1 MELRLIT
8 FYAFL
13 MCLQACINGHPIH
26 RMSYDQLDWKTCKNK
41 AIELNKLARDL
52 SVYMNEPCKNLSA
65 EFTDDLKIEARVC
78 DPHSIIQN
86 QHQVRFDRKRI
97 LLI

>member
-1 MELRLIT
+1 
-8 FYAFL
+8 
-13 MCLQACINGHPIH
+13 
-26 RMSYDQLDWKTCKNK
+26 MSNDQLDWKTCKNK

-65 EFTDDLKIEARVC
+65 EFKDDLQIEARVC
-78 DPHSIIQN
+78 DPSIIQN
-86 QHQVRFDRKRI
+86 QNQVRFDLKRM